1 MAEAAS
7 SSFSVF
13 SLKSTRP
20 PDDTVFYAIYPDAS
34 STAAAELGSLHRRI
48 LDLLHPLIS
57 PYIWQ
62 HQPFTLSLSSS
73 QPIPHLSGHLL
84 FGDNL
89 EDEWFVVYL
98 LFHISRTFHDLSIR
112 VWDSDGEFLLIESA
126 FHLPKWLNPDTS
138 LNRVFIRRG
147 LLHVLPKSLFPATPD
162 LQDSL
167 RVLVSKDHDPSLLA
181 PDAVQLHLSKII
193 GQYPER
199 AYRNVHQVRIIAPL
213 SVAWVLRQEPSL
225 VSLAVECFYDR
236 DIDGMKYA
244 AKMEKFLP
252 NGKKEEMVEVVVRMS
267 RAMYAQLVQQRFQ
280 APRCYPMPDR
290 SNVGKY
296 VEAELGMKIACGFEM
311 MYQLRKKQADEGKGS
326 TWEVYRESL
335 ERRGLFEGL
344 LPGSKE
350 YKRLLENAEE
360 HYKNGTLPGRTSEVL
375 NAPVRCIDE
384 ILALPHS
391 VDDFKGQELPQSD
404 DDSWLYGGGDELNAA
419 LQERQKEM
427 EFYDLKRKK
436 KHNFKEQK
444 DGYLDESFDDYDLGD
459 ITKSMDAF
467 VKKISSYEGAELP
480 KDRNLEDL
488 DFDADQFMKHIESAM
503 GFHGSKDD
511 GSDVD
516 LEEES
521 TSDLDFD
528 HCVEDSDDTEDI
540 EDEMSFMDT
549 YSDALNQE
557 LKATTLNKT
566 FAHSTEQSS
575 KKKDEGTSDVRDEM
589 DFTPVDVDFNLVK
602 NLLESVS
609 SQEGLPGPASNLLG
623 LMGVK
628 LPDGAGKEK

>member
-1 MAEAAS
+1 MAEEAS
-7 SSFSVF
+7 SSSSIF
-13 SLKSTRP
+13 SLKATRP
-20 PDDTVFYAIYPDAS
+20 PDDTVFYSIYPDS
-34 STAAAELGSLHRRI
+34 SAATSAAELGSLHSRI
-48 LDLLHPLIS
+48 TDLIHPLTA

-73 QPIPHLSGHLL
+73 PSIPHLSGHLR

-98 LFHISRTFHDLSIR
+98 LFHISRTFPNLSIR

-147 LLHVLPKSLFPATPD
+147 LLHIIPKSILPGTPD
-162 LQDSL
+162 LEESL
-167 RVLVSKDHDPSLLA
+167 RVLVSRDDDPSLMA
-181 PDAVQLHLSKII
+181 PDAVQFHLSKRI
-193 GQYPER
+193 GQYPEH
-199 AYRNVHQVRIIAPL
+199 AYRNVHRVRIAVPV
-213 SVAWVLRQEPSL
+213 SVAWVLRKEPSL
-225 VSLAVECFYDR
+225 VSFAVEGFYDR
-236 DIDGMKYA
+236 DIDGMKFA
-244 AKMEKFLP
+244 VKMEKFLP
-252 NGKKEEMVEVVVRMS
+252 NGKEEEMVEVVVKMP

-311 MYQLRKKQADEGKGS
+311 MYQLRKKQTDEGKGS

-335 ERRGLFEGL
+335 ERSGLFEGL
-344 LPGSKE
+344 LQGSKE

-360 HYKNGTLPGRTSEVL
+360 NYKNSFLPGRASEVL
-375 NAPVRCIDE
+375 NAPVRCIDD

-391 VDDFKGQELPQSD
+391 VDDFKGLELPQSD
-404 DDSWLYGGGDELNAA
+404 DDSWLYGGEDELNAA
-419 LQERQKEM
+419 LQERQKEV

-436 KHNFKEQK
+436 KHTLKEQK
-444 DGYLDESFDDYDLGD
+444 DGNLDKSFDDYDLGD

-467 VKKISSYEGAELP
+467 VKKISSYEGAEVP
-480 KDRNLEDL
+480 EDRKLKDL
-488 DFDADQFMKHIESAM
+488 DFDADQFMKHIESVM
-503 GFHGSKDD
+503 GVPGSKDD

-521 TSDLDFD
+521 ISDMDFD
-528 HCVEDSDDTEDI
+528 DYEDHSEDI
-540 EDEMSFMDT
+540 EDGGEGFMDS

-557 LKATTLNKT
+557 LKTTTLNKT
-566 FAHSTEQSS
+566 FEHAKEQSS
-575 KKKDEGTSDVRDEM
+575 RKKDEGTSGVSDEM
-589 DFTPVDVDFNLVK
+589 EFTPVDVDFNLVK

-628 LPDGAGKEK
+628 LPDEAGKDK